1 MVVFQSGKWVV
12 FSRFSKAKW
21 EDFRVCLGLRFV
33 KISIIFNF
41 FWKQN
46 VSNEDEDNEERCG
59 AWFITFC
66 PALTLHKRFL
76 CGLCV
81 SYLNAIVCFIFLC
94 RLSLVDISRQTLPE
108 DTSEIEGPKSVWS
121 FRLLLKIVNTAV
133 IETVRSLLLVHLS
146 PSKLF
151 VMLLWCC
158 DLVYEQSLKGV
169 EHYGTWA
176 VELLLSFQ

>member
-1 MVVFQSGKWVV
+1 MLAMKMRIMRRDVVLDSLHFV
-12 FSRFSKAKW
+12 F
-21 EDFRVCLGLRFV
+21 
-33 KISIIFNF
+33 
-41 FWKQN
+41 
-46 VSNEDEDNEERCG
+46 
-59 AWFITFC
+59 
-66 PALTLHKRFL
+66 ALTLHKWFL

-146 PSKLF
+146 PSNFLS
-151 VMLLWCC
+151 CSC
-158 DLVYEQSLKGV
+158 G
-169 EHYGTWA
+169 A
-176 VELLLSFQ
+176 VI